1 MTASTTP
8 VATVAPDE
16 PVRRRLV
23 PAGHSL
29 AWLLLITGAL
39 GLAASAT
46 LTLEKIRVLEDPN
59 YVPSCNINP
68 IISCGSVMRTP
79 QASAFGFPNPLIG
92 IAGFSAIVAIGA
104 ALLAGAAFRRWFWLG
119 LQAGT
124 LFGIVFIH
132 WLIDQTLYRIGALCP
147 YCMLTWTA
155 MIPLFW
161 YTTLHN
167 TQHRVIPL
175 PASWRPA
182 VRVASRYHW
191 LMPLVWY
198 VIIALMILNR
208 FWYYWRTLL

>member
-1 MTASTTP
+1 MTTSTAPVVASTGR
-8 VATVAPDE
+8 D
-16 PVRRRLV
+16 RGLV
-23 PAGHSL
+23 PAGRAL

-39 GLAASAT
+39 GSAASAT
-46 LTLEKIRVLEDPN
+46 LTLEKVRVLENPN

-92 IAGFSAIVAIGA
+92 IAGFSAVVAIGA

-132 WLIDQTLYRIGALCP
+132 WLIGQTLYRIGALCP
-147 YCMLTWTA
+147 YCMLVWTA

-167 TQHRVIPL
+167 TRYGVIPV

-182 VRVASRYHW
+182 VRAASRYHW
-191 LMPLVWY
+191 LVPLAWY
-198 VIIALMILNR
+198 AIIALLILNR